1 MAEEKKTQILRAQ
14 EGVTSR
20 GRLFEA
26 MVANPNLEIKGIKPG
41 VPEGLQPPKAPPKVY
56 PGQTREALGQSR
68 PAPSG
73 HSDGSRETSKDQA
86 STKE

>member
-1 MAEEKKTQILRAQ
+1 MAEEKKTQILRPQ
-14 EGVTSR
+14 
-20 GRLFEA
+20 EA

-56 PGQTREALGQSR
+56 PGQTRETLGQSR
-68 PAPSG
+68 PALSG
-73 HSDGSRETSKDQA
+73 HSDGSRETSKDQT